1 MYHAVEPGNNAIGP
15 RLCAVAQRA
24 WLRQVERAMRSLT
37 WQEVW
42 GRRLA
47 RHALLA
53 AAPQE
58 RLVEVVRA
66 VCGIHAQIMSAAE
79 LSVGIRVAGTTRQDV
94 RAELWQRRGLVK
106 TYGPRG
112 TIHLFPA
119 DDVPLWSAA
128 LRANRHPNEARRL
141 AQMGLDAVQMEMLVA
156 TIGDALDGQCLTR
169 EDLGREV
176 ARRLG
181 PWATE
186 AASPAFGGQ
195 WPRWLMALGAA
206 ANAGRLCFGPDH
218 GSKVTF
224 VRPDQWLGSWA
235 AIDEAV
241 ALREVFRRFLS
252 TYGPATHR
260 EFAQWFG
267 MQPSMALAVMHE
279 LADELEEVTIEGH
292 RAWMLANEVA
302 GSWPMA
308 QEVVRLLPHF
318 DCYLIGC
325 HPRERLV
332 PTDVTKRVLTRG
344 AIGNL
349 PLLVIDGVVAGLWQ
363 QRRIGQRLEIGVEAF
378 RPLSPGQREQLEVTV
393 GRVGEIVEGERRLV
407 LGAVEARPHR

>member
-1 MYHAVEPGNNAIGP
+1 
-15 RLCAVAQRA
+15 
-24 WLRQVERAMRSLT
+24 MRSLT

-53 AAPQE
+53 PAPKE

-66 VCGIHAQIMSAAE
+66 VCGIHAQMLSAAE
-79 LSVGIRVAGTTRQDV
+79 LSVGMRMVGVTRQDV

-106 TYGPRG
+106 THGPRG

-128 LRANRHPNEARRL
+128 LQANQRPNERRRL
-141 AQMGLDAVQMEMLVA
+141 AQMGLDTVQLEALVA
-156 TIGDALDGQCLTR
+156 AIGDALDGQCLTR
-169 EDLGREV
+169 EELGREV
-176 ARRLG
+176 ARRVVS
-181 PWATE
+181 WATE
-186 AASPAFGGQ
+186 AVSPAFGGQ
-195 WPRWLMALGAA
+195 WPRWLIALGTA
-206 ANAGRLCFGPDH
+206 ANTGLLCFGPDN
-218 GSKVTF
+218 GTKVTF
-224 VRPDQWLGSWA
+224 VRPDQWLGGWA
-235 AIDEAV
+235 AVDGGA

-252 TYGPATHR
+252 AYGPATPR

-267 MQPSMALAVMHE
+267 MQPGGALALMRE
-279 LADELEEVTIEGH
+279 LADELDDVAIEGH
-292 RAWMLANEVA
+292 RAWMLANEVE
-302 GSWPMA
+302 STWPVA
-308 QEVVRLLPHF
+308 QGAVCLLPHF

-332 PTDVTKRVLTRG
+332 PADATKRVLTRG

-349 PLLVIDGVVAGLWQ
+349 PLLVIHGVVAGLWQ
-363 QRRIGQRLEIGVEAF
+363 QRRTGRRLEIGVETL
-378 RPLSPGQREQLEVTV
+378 RPLSPQQHQQLKAAVARIGEVAET
-393 GRVGEIVEGERRLV
+393 ECTLA